1 MFTGA
6 QKIRDEHVKKLTVW
20 DDVAPA
26 LDAKNVIL
34 VPWCRESECEDTI
47 KERSS
52 RKNEPG
58 AEAQDE
64 KAPSM
69 GAKSLC
75 LPFDQPAEGVKG
87 LKCIQCGKDAQIW
100 GLFGRSY

>member
-1 MFTGA
+1 MLSRA
-6 QKIRDEHVKKLTVW
+6 RQVRDAHVIQLTKW
-20 DDVAPA
+20 DDVVPA

-34 VPWCRESECEDTI
+34 VPWCRDGKCEDTI

-52 RKNEPG
+52 KKNDPDAG
-58 AEAQDE
+58 PQDE

-75 LPFDQPAEGVKG
+75 IPFDQPEEGVAG
-87 LKCIQCGKDAQIW
+87 LKCIQCGKEALVW